1 MTLERR
7 PLRPCRLP
15 TSRPADTKC
24 VSVRGSTKLRVPE
37 RVVSPGQCRVAP
49 PAPPAAD
56 PLSTVQ
62 AAECLGAPEEGVALS
77 TYRAAAG
84 GGDARP
90 ATAAARTAARG
101 QQRLT
106 PPARARLRLRR
117 GRTGSGRGRPETEWA
132 GPAGREVGGAGRSGG
147 QAGRRT
153 PSGRAAQGE
162 AGRDRGARGAG
173 QGANGRGAPAGAE
186 GQAGGSPGAGGRE
199 GLGAADRG
207 PGAGLGAAR
216 PGVRR
221 GALGRAG
228 ARGEGPRRSAPACPG
243 SRAPLRTLAQTPTP
257 ASPPHLCRAAAA
269 PRRPPI
275 PARPRVYPSVSVSSQ
290 PSGCVQRR

>member
-1 MTLERR
+1 MALKVGDHELKEAGQLEAEKGGKTDSPLEPPERKGTLMTLERR

-101 QQRLT
+101 QQR
-106 PPARARLRLRR
+106 PPCTDMQGL
-117 GRTGSGRGRPETEWA
+117 EWM
-132 GPAGREVGGAGRSGG
+132 GVGGL
-147 QAGRRT
+147 T
-153 PSGRAAQGE
+153 
-162 AGRDRGARGAG
+162 
-173 QGANGRGAPAGAE
+173 
-186 GQAGGSPGAGGRE
+186 
-199 GLGAADRG
+199 
-207 PGAGLGAAR
+207 
-216 PGVRR
+216 
-221 GALGRAG
+221 
-228 ARGEGPRRSAPACPG
+228 
-243 SRAPLRTLAQTPTP
+243 
-257 ASPPHLCRAAAA
+257 
-269 PRRPPI
+269 
-275 PARPRVYPSVSVSSQ
+275 
-290 PSGCVQRR
+290 